1 VIGHTSSFPV
11 GGQPGEE
18 RRGGLEEKT
27 MPLREVG
34 GAQTYAQAG
43 QAKNHINAH
52 DPQMNRTSLQ
62 SGSILIDRS
71 YKLISA
77 QK

>member
-18 RRGGLEEKT
+18 GRGKKKT

-34 GAQTYAQAG
+34 GAQTYVHTCQT
-43 QAKNHINAH
+43 KNHTDPH

-62 SGSILIDRS
+62 CGSILIDRS
-71 YKLISA
+71 YKP
-77 QK
+77 